1 MKNEQYP
8 FSLMPAGH
16 GHYSFKI
23 VFRGKEYTTT
33 TDNMP
38 AVDDFKSEEG
48 ERKGGEL
55 RTLRGAKALRAEA
68 IRKHNLR

>member
-1 MKNEQYP
+1 MKAEHYP
-8 FSLMPAGH
+8 YSPVPSGH
-16 GHYSFKI
+16 GHYSFLI
-23 VFRGKEYTTT
+23 QYRGKEYKTV

-38 AVDDFKSEEG
+38 AMDDFRSEEG
-48 ERKGGEL
+48 QRDGREL